1 MNRNASI
8 VISVIT
14 LHVAVLWAVQT
25 GLQRHMAEVVAP
37 AEILVE
43 IMASAA
49 PVPAPQPLAALPV
62 PTLPRPVQPATRPP
76 AIAPSETAPESSTAI
91 PNAVATASA
100 APSATP
106 TLGGKSTEP
115 PALAAPPLVALPS
128 SAADYLNNARPPYPA
143 LSKRMGEQGK
153 VVVRVW
159 IDTEGVAS
167 QASVQT
173 PSGFERL
180 DRAAVNTVLGWRYVP
195 GKRAGAPQAM
205 WFDVP
210 VNWVLQ

>member
-1 MNRNASI
+1 MNRNATI

-25 GLQRHMAEVVAP
+25 GLLQRMAEVVAP

-49 PVPAPQPLAALPV
+49 PVPTLP
-62 PTLPRPVQPATRPP
+62 TSALPRPVQPAPRPP
-76 AIAPSETAPESSTAI
+76 ATAPSDTAPESSTAI

-106 TLGGKSTEP
+106 TLGGTPTET
-115 PALAAPPLVALPS
+115 PALAAPPWVELPS
-128 SAADYLNNARPPYPA
+128 SSADYLNNPRPHYPA

-173 PSGFERL
+173 HSGFERL

-210 VNWVLQ
+210 INWVLQ

>member
-1 MNRNASI
+1 
-8 VISVIT
+8 
-14 LHVAVLWAVQT
+14 
-25 GLQRHMAEVVAP
+25 
-37 AEILVE
+37 
-43 IMASAA
+43 
-49 PVPAPQPLAALPV
+49 
-62 PTLPRPVQPATRPP
+62 
-76 AIAPSETAPESSTAI
+76 
-91 PNAVATASA
+91 
-100 APSATP
+100 
-106 TLGGKSTEP
+106 
-115 PALAAPPLVALPS
+115 
-128 SAADYLNNARPPYPA
+128 
-143 LSKRMGEQGK
+143 MGEQGK